1 MSFSSV
7 RFELLCDQA
16 MDLDVDDDDE
26 VSTLLEKFAPFSKDD
41 VETLA
46 HVKVRITKQ
55 LTKNLKNINIEK

>member
-1 MSFSSV
+1 
-7 RFELLCDQA
+7 

-46 HVKVRITKQ
+46 HVKVRITEQ